1 MTTDA
6 VHVPA
11 ANEVI
16 YGGFNDMCVQHDFLN
31 SNLGAINAN
40 KGNKIAWDERPAQ
53 LFYFYHNN
61 QDYHQASTF
70 GLASSGKRID
80 GSTKL
85 AEYDCAIH
93 TGNAVGTGNTYIGDM
108 AGWVWAAWT
117 RPVMGAL
124 SLQGK
129 TTFVATPPLASD
141 KLSADGTQC
150 TMTFKACHRM
160 YITSTS
166 DRNLES
172 IDVQVWREASS
183 SYEVIKTFKL
193 SEILAFDPKTDTA
206 EEVLYDYGR
215 NTLSCDMILHPGDNV
230 EIVSKVNGHVIL
242 DDILVVTK

>member
-1 MTTDA
+1 
-6 VHVPA
+6 
-11 ANEVI
+11 
-16 YGGFNDMCVQHDFLN
+16 
-31 SNLGAINAN
+31 
-40 KGNKIAWDERPAQ
+40 
-53 LFYFYHNN
+53 
-61 QDYHQASTF
+61 
-70 GLASSGKRID
+70 
-80 GSTKL
+80 
-85 AEYDCAIH
+85 
-93 TGNAVGTGNTYIGDM
+93 
-108 AGWVWAAWT
+108 
-117 RPVMGAL
+117 
-124 SLQGK
+124 
-129 TTFVATPPLASD
+129 
-141 KLSADGTQC
+141 
-150 TMTFKACHRM
+150 M